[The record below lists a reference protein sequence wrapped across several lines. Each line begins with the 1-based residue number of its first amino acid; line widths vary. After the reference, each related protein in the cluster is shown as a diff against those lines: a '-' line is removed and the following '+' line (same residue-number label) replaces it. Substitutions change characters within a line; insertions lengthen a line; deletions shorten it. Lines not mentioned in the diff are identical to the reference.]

1 MLSRLIKIVKALHGF
16 ESLPDYNKKTF
27 FESIE
32 KIEYMGL
39 ILPRTETSKGV
50 MLSRIKRKS

>member
-1 MLSRLIKIVKALHGF
+1 MKMLSRLRKIVKALHGF

-32 KIEYMGL
+32 KLEVYGFN
-39 ILPRTETSKGV
+39 PPTN
-50 MLSRIKRKS
+50 